1 MKKNE
6 ESMDRPAIE
15 IKPKRGAH
23 INSANPKTIN
33 RQPANYFLHGSRGP
47 IHVLRHAAYS
57 REPAPYLYE
66 INRRTAILDGMT
78 VRAQRLNAWSRQLNE
93 FTTTRR
99 RVSSLVSGI
108 NGKTKTTGWR
118 HSVPTAKRGSIPK
131 SVSTLTKKGFAM

>member
-1 MKKNE
+1 
-6 ESMDRPAIE
+6 
-15 IKPKRGAH
+15 IKQKL
-23 INSANPKTIN
+23 KN
-33 RQPANYFLHGSRGP
+33 RQLPSYLLRNSRQP
-47 IHVLRHAAYS
+47 VHVLRLNHTSVNSNHLPNNFQFSMTSSYS
-57 REPAPYLYE
+57 H
-66 INRRTAILDGMT
+66 NRRTAILDGVT
-78 VRAQRLNAWSRQLNE
+78 VRAQRLQEFSRQLNE